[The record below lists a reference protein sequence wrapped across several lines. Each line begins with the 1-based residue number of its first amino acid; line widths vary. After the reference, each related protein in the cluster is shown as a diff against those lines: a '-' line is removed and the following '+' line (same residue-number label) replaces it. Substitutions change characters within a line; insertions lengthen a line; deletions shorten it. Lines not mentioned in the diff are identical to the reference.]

1 MEEESSRLSSAK
13 AKVPAFLMERGEG
26 VEWECREGVRWCC
39 GEGVRV

>member
-13 AKVPAFLMERGEG
+13 AKVPAFLMERGED
-26 VEWECREGVRWCC
+26 VRWYC